1 MVSRAEFDREL
12 RSLES
17 ELKRLEAD
25 YNMFFAGRLPRLPW
39 EQRAKVD
46 ALVKR
51 IDRMPIQ
58 NTGDR
63 FRFQTVQSRWAAFSE
78 LWERQLKAQETG
90 RRPGQRVAAPVS
102 SSPVAQAPAPA
113 PVPASVP
120 GSGSSRER
128 VVAVQLVTDPRAQE
142 DRVQA
147 LYEQLVRARRD
158 IGEQPI
164 EYARFTELV
173 RAQVRKLGGD
183 GREVAFRV
191 ALKDGKVT
199 LSAKAVEAAPPEG
212 T

>member
-1 MVSRAEFDREL
+1 MVTRAEFEREL

-78 LWERQLKAQETG
+78 LWERQLKAQELG
-90 RRPGQRVAAPVS
+90 RRPGQRMAAPAAAPPPPQ
-102 SSPVAQAPAPA
+102 SPPPS
-113 PVPASVP
+113 PPP

-128 VVAVQLVTDPRAQE
+128 VVAVQLVTDPWAQE

-147 LYEQLVRARRD
+147 LYERLVQARRD
-158 IGEQPI
+158 IGQQPV
-164 EYARFTELV
+164 EYTRFTELV

-199 LSAKAVEAAPPEG
+199 LSAKVVDTTGPEPS
-212 T
+212 